1 MTEQATVIVE
11 EKIRWYL
18 LHRYP
23 GLQEKGLAS
32 GDALV
37 GILDS
42 LAVLGLIGFIEP
54 EFSIEL
60 SPSDVTDENFAS
72 VAAVTQLV
80 ERLSRSAG

>member
-1 MTEQATVIVE
+1 MTEQAVVIAE
-11 EKIRWYL
+11 EKIRRYL

-23 GLQEKGLAS
+23 GLQEKGLAN

-37 GILDS
+37 GVLDS

-72 VAAVTQLV
+72 VAAITQLV